1 MFAAGT
7 EAMPESY
14 RFDTVKGDWFRQDR
28 EVVMDKR
35 IAIVTGSALGLGYE
49 LTRQLI
55 ERGWFVCG
63 VDFNAANSG
72 SSPRRSAPTATG
84 R

>member
-1 MFAAGT
+1 MCVAGAVRCVRCVSGRCGAAGRHMFAAGT

-35 IAIVTGSALGLGYE
+35 IAIVTGSAL
-49 LTRQLI
+49 
-55 ERGWFVCG
+55 
-63 VDFNAANSG
+63 
-72 SSPRRSAPTATG
+72 
-84 R
+84 